1 MELGFWP
8 KLNVI
13 LFSSKILKHI
23 KYACW
28 IFLAIGKEKKILLKG
43 IWPIL
48 LVRKTKR
55 GRGTLLSSELSKIS
69 CDKVQEEIVK
79 DQHRKSEPCETMN
92 SGLRFWV
99 VRAQDLGEG
108 MGYEY

>member
-48 LVRKTKR
+48 LDRKIKR
-55 GRGTLLSSELSKIS
+55 GRGTLLSSDLSKIS
-69 CDKVQEEIVK
+69 CDKVQEEISQGPTQKV
-79 DQHRKSEPCETMN
+79 
-92 SGLRFWV
+92 
-99 VRAQDLGEG
+99 
-108 MGYEY
+108 